1 MKSFALLS
9 QNGADWASWTIQYIK
24 KFVSTALTVVAKA
37 QEKIS
42 KPADLKRKTA
52 KADVDSDILVQTHLA
67 KSQQQK
73 SIADALGIRKDGS
86 PKKT

>member
-1 MKSFALLS
+1 MAHKEPDMK
-9 QNGADWASWTIQYIK
+9 Q
-24 KFVSTALTVVAKA
+24 FVSTALTVVAKA

-73 SIADALGIRKDGS
+73 SIADALGIRKEGS